1 MYGLKKE
8 NWNQA
13 NALNV
18 GQLDGIGLKKKIKV
32 DYPFCIVFIHA
43 VFCLFCQDIPR
54 IPAEALGLHY
64 HKKDRT

>member
-32 DYPFCIVFIHA
+32 DYPFCIVSLHA
-43 VFCLFCQDIPR
+43 VFLSFLPGYPQDPS
-54 IPAEALGLHY
+54 
-64 HKKDRT
+64 